1 MQAPYQNR
9 NREGSLLNEADVEA
23 ESSLLQERTPDASD
37 YMQGSGNNEEISVV
51 AINEL
56 DEDGCA
62 YECNG
67 SLRIWSPLTLSST
80 VGVSPLSLQP
90 KPNMI
95 TDGSISGAHS
105 TVVRSKLSYVG
116 YIYIYIYMY
125 VCMYVIGNA
134 DVWIFEFR
142 FLKVVFRALVRVIF
156 FSS

>member
-1 MQAPYQNR
+1 MQASYQNR

-95 TDGSISGAHS
+95 TDESISGAHG
-105 TVVRSKLSYVG
+105 TVVRSKPFQLG
-116 YIYIYIYMY
+116 C
-125 VCMYVIGNA
+125 VCV
-134 DVWIFEFR
+134 
-142 FLKVVFRALVRVIF
+142 
-156 FSS
+156 

>member
-1 MQAPYQNR
+1 MQASYQNR

-116 YIYIYIYMY
+116 YIYIYIYICMY
-125 VCMYVIGNA
+125 VCH
-134 DVWIFEFR
+134 R
-142 FLKVVFRALVRVIF
+142 
-156 FSS
+156 